1 MVRETCQKS
10 TINTTPITPE
20 FTDARLTNYAGLI
33 PFSDFL
39 LDTLD
44 FRKALAEHLDLG
56 MGTNCQYKDWQ
67 IFGLIVYGYLCGHRR
82 LIHFEQ
88 LSRDTTVQKLL
99 GLDGPIDENTLA
111 YRLKKAGYKHSVQL
125 GRATEQLAGRVH
137 PGYERPQTT
146 SRQWI
151 DFDSTVKGVYGNQQ
165 GAEPGYNP
173 GKKGQPSYHPLLSF
187 DAASKEVLH
196 SWWRPGNTYTGNGAA
211 EFFAETCQR
220 LPNKKEEDA
229 IRADSGFF
237 GDSFL
242 SAIEQAGYD
251 YLVKVKLKNL
261 RRRLARQ
268 DWQSVPG
275 EPDNEYCTFTHKCA
289 EWDEARQFVGIRT
302 LQEEITEGLL
312 FPQRHYQYA
321 CYCTSLDEAPIQIH
335 RLYRDRGECENWIE
349 AVKNQLGAG
358 TTLTGQ
364 FWANDLLWQLG
375 VLAYNLSIWL
385 RRLTDR
391 VIWRQE
397 PRTFREWFIRCA
409 GKLVYHA
416 RRWTLN
422 MQESYYMRPRWESI
436 YQQVCRLQL

>member
-1 MVRETCQKS
+1 MRKTCQKS

-125 GRATEQLAGRVH
+125 GRATDQLAGRVH
-137 PGYERPQTT
+137 SGYERPQTT

-275 EPDNEYCTFTHKCA
+275 EPDTEYCTFTHKCA

-335 RLYRDRGECENWIE
+335 RLYGDRGECENWIE

>member
-1 MVRETCQKS
+1 MVNETSQNS
-10 TINTTPITPE
+10 TPKTTPITPE

-39 LDTLD
+39 LDKLD
-44 FRKALAEHLDLG
+44 FGQILAGHLDLG

-88 LSRDTTVQKLL
+88 LSRDTTAQKLL

-111 YRLKKAGYKHSVQL
+111 YRLKKAGYKQSVQL

-137 PGYERPQTT
+137 PGYEPPQTG
-146 SRQWI
+146 RQWI
-151 DFDSTVKGVYGNQQ
+151 DFDSTVKGVYGRKE
-165 GAEPGYNP
+165 GAEPGFNP
-173 GKKGQPSYHPLLSF
+173 GKKGQASYHPLLSF
-187 DAASKEVLH
+187 DAASKDVLH

-211 EFFAETCQR
+211 AFLDETCQR
-220 LPNKKEEDA
+220 LPDPQA
-229 IRADSGFF
+229 TYAFRADSGFF

-242 SAIEQAGYD
+242 SVIEQAGYD

-261 RRRLARQ
+261 NRLLARQ

-275 EPDNEYCTFTHKCA
+275 EPATEYCTFTHQCTG
-289 EWDEARQFVGIRT
+289 WDEARQFVGIRT
-302 LQEEITEGLL
+302 LKEVITEGLL

-321 CYCTSLDEAPIQIH
+321 CYCTSLDEAPIQTH
-335 RLYRDRGECENWIE
+335 RLYGDRGECENWIE

-375 VLAYNLSIWL
+375 VLAYNLSVWL
-385 RRLTDR
+385 RRLTDQTS
-391 VIWRQE
+391 WRQE

-422 MQESYYMRPRWESI
+422 MQESYYKRTSWESI
-436 YQQVCRLQL
+436 YRQVCRLQL